1 MFIPSKHHRSVTLV
15 NEQHSRKESLMKLGI
30 QAIAFDA
37 YGTLF
42 DVHSVIAVCN
52 RKFPGRGAELSR
64 LWRTKQLEYT
74 WLRSLM
80 GRYED
85 FWQVTESA
93 LIFACRS
100 LNLACPPATRQKLMD
115 AYLHLDP
122 YPEAAQALQS
132 LSRYKLAILSN
143 GSPRMLAAVVES
155 AGLKGVFS
163 DVISVDEVKIYK
175 PSPRVYELAP
185 RRLKVPQ
192 DAIGFISSNFWD
204 IAGAKSFGLWTC
216 WINRAKAPEEELGL
230 QPDASIGSLA
240 ELEKALR

>member
-1 MFIPSKHHRSVTLV
+1 MTT
-15 NEQHSRKESLMKLGI
+15 
-30 QAIAFDA
+30 AILALAFDA

-42 DVHSVIAVCN
+42 DVHSVISTCN
-52 RKFPGRGAELSR
+52 QVFPEKGPALSQ
-64 LWRTKQLEYT
+64 LWRAKQLECT

-93 LIFACRS
+93 LVFACRS
-100 LNLACPPATRQKLMD
+100 LNLSCPPATRQKLMD
-115 AYLHLDP
+115 AYLHLDS
-122 YPEAAQALQS
+122 YPEVLQALRS
-132 LSRYKLAILSN
+132 LSTYKLAILSN
-143 GSPRMLAAVVES
+143 GSPRMLAAVVENT
-155 AGLKGVFS
+155 GLRDVFS

-185 RRLKVPQ
+185 RHLKVPQ

-216 WINRAKAPEEELGL
+216 WINRFKAPEDELGSR
-230 QPDASIGSLA
+230 PDAIIGSLA
-240 ELEKALR
+240 DLSEALRKADSSGATR

>member
-1 MFIPSKHHRSVTLV
+1 
-15 NEQHSRKESLMKLGI
+15 MKPAI
-30 QAIAFDA
+30 QALAFDA

-42 DVHSVIAVCN
+42 DVHSVISTCN
-52 RKFPGRGAELSR
+52 QVFPDEGPALSK
-64 LWRTKQLEYT
+64 LWRAKQLEYT

-93 LIFACRS
+93 LVFACRN
-100 LNLACPPATRQKLMD
+100 LNLACPPATRAKLMD

-122 YPEAAQALQS
+122 YPEVRQALQS
-132 LSRYKLAILSN
+132 LAKHKLAILSN

-155 AGLKGVFS
+155 AGLKGVFA
-163 DVISVDEVKIYK
+163 DVISVDEVKIFK
-175 PSPRVYELAP
+175 PSPRVYELGP
-185 RRLKVPQ
+185 RHLKVAQ

-216 WINRAKAPEEELGL
+216 WINRAKAPEDELGFR
-230 QPDASIGSLA
+230 PDAIIGSLA

>member
-1 MFIPSKHHRSVTLV
+1 MTT
-15 NEQHSRKESLMKLGI
+15 
-30 QAIAFDA
+30 AILALAFDA

-42 DVHSVIAVCN
+42 DVHSVISTCN
-52 RKFPGRGAELSR
+52 QVFPEKGPALSQ
-64 LWRTKQLEYT
+64 LWRAKQLEYT

-93 LIFACRS
+93 LVFACRS
-100 LNLACPPATRQKLMD
+100 LNLSCPPATRQKLMD
-115 AYLHLDP
+115 AYLHLDA
-122 YPEAAQALQS
+122 YPEVPLALRS
-132 LSRYKLAILSN
+132 LSTYKLAILSN

-155 AGLKGVFS
+155 TGLGGVFS

-185 RRLKVPQ
+185 RHLKVPQ
-192 DAIGFISSNFWD
+192 DVIGFISSNFWD

-216 WINRAKAPEEELGL
+216 WINRFKAPADELGFR
-230 QPDASIGSLA
+230 PDAIIGSLA
-240 ELEKALR
+240 ELSAALRKADSSGATR

>member
-1 MFIPSKHHRSVTLV
+1 MTSA
-15 NEQHSRKESLMKLGI
+15 I
-30 QAIAFDA
+30 QALAFDA

-42 DVHSVIAVCN
+42 DVHSVISTCN
-52 RKFPGRGAELSR
+52 HVFPDKGPALSQ
-64 LWRTKQLEYT
+64 LWRAKQLGYT

-93 LIFACRS
+93 LVFACRS
-100 LNLACPPATRQKLMD
+100 LNLDCPPATRAKLMD

-122 YPEAAQALQS
+122 YPEVMQALRS

-163 DVISVDEVKIYK
+163 DVISVDEVKIFK

-185 RRLKVPQ
+185 RHLKVPQ
-192 DAIGFISSNFWD
+192 GAIGFISSNFWD

-216 WINRAKAPEEELGL
+216 WINRSKAPEEELGL
-230 QPDASIGSLA
+230 RPDAMIGSLA
-240 ELEKALR
+240 ELQGALR